1 MLILLFLMLLLSLKC
16 VRDKHYDLFWA
27 THLLFLPF
35 ICLLMIHPLRS
46 VCITLLIFIRLI
58 KVSFLK
64 ALSIEFSFTFY
75 KNLVG
80 SNTYFP
86 KQITNKNQSHTKQR
100 NVLVELCLLK
110 IDFSQM
116 CFYIILV
123 SLLKPFA
130 KVISGATLCSG
141 SFIASFNP

>member
-1 MLILLFLMLLLSLKC
+1 MLILLLLMLLLSLKC

-35 ICLLMIHPLRS
+35 ICLLMIHPLRL

-64 ALSIEFSFTFY
+64 ALLSTLVLLSIRIW
-75 KNLVG
+75 LVLIHIC
-80 SNTYFP
+80 
-86 KQITNKNQSHTKQR
+86 QNKSQTRTKAIQSRGMLK
-100 NVLVELCLLK
+100 LCLLK
-110 IDFSQM
+110 IYFSQM

-123 SLLKPFA
+123 LLLKPFA
-130 KVISGATLCSG
+130 KVISGATECSW
-141 SFIASFNP
+141 SFIASCNP